1 MEICCHFSAW
11 NGDRV
16 RISKM
21 LQSSLQMKC
30 DLLVNRFNSGKKPC
44 LEFLED
50 LEKACFTRL
59 LILTLNGALIKV
71 THSAKHYRKVTTQ
84 LSASDS

>member
-1 MEICCHFSAW
+1 MEIGCHFSAW

-16 RISKM
+16 RISKR

-30 DLLVNRFNSGKKPC
+30 DLLAKRYNSRKKPC
-44 LEFLED
+44 LESLED
-50 LEKACFTRL
+50 LEKACFTKL
-59 LILTLNGALIKV
+59 LILTPNGALIKV
-71 THSAKHYRKVTTQ
+71 THSAKHDRKVTTQ